1 VVDEVEV
8 GVRVGGLRMIS
19 GGGGVRGGG
28 IRDFQALSRS
38 CSSHHM
44 ASS

>member
-8 GVRVGGLRMIS
+8 GVRVGGLTMIS
-19 GGGGVRGGG
+19 WGGGVRGGG
-28 IRDFQALSRS
+28 IKDFQALSRT
-38 CSSHHM
+38 CSSRHM